1 MIGGDKMHDI
11 WNPWHG
17 CVKFSEG
24 CQNCYMY
31 FLDKMRGQS
40 GAQIYKVKNNFYYP
54 LAKDRQGNYKIKSGE
69 MVRVC
74 MTSDFFL
81 DRADIWREEAWQIM
95 RARSDVVFLL
105 ITKRIHRV
113 AECLP
118 KNWNGGWE
126 NVFLTVTCENQR
138 RADERIPQLL
148 ALPFKHK
155 GIICAP
161 FLGPV
166 SIKKYLADGQ
176 IEQVICGGENYN
188 GARPCNFDWVKS
200 LQKECIEA
208 NVTFCFMETGTLF
221 IKDRKAYNLP
231 SKRLQSEMAYKS
243 GMNYTGKPIDFKLYD
258 QFGRL
263 IGKDRLYKRKFGVKC
278 EKCASRI
285 ICNGCSDCEICK

>member
-1 MIGGDKMHDI
+1 MHDI

-161 FLGPV
+161 FLGKV
-166 SIKKYLADGQ
+166 SLKRYLADGQ

-258 QFGRL
+258 QFGRQ
-263 IGKDRLYKRKFGVKC
+263 IGKDRLYERKFGAKC
-278 EKCASRI
+278 EQCASRI
-285 ICNGCSDCEICK
+285 ICNGCSNCEICK

>member
-1 MIGGDKMHDI
+1 MHDI

-126 NVFLTVTCENQR
+126 NVFLTVTCENQN

-166 SIKKYLADGQ
+166 SIKKYLA
-176 IEQVICGGENYN
+176 
-188 GARPCNFDWVKS
+188 
-200 LQKECIEA
+200 
-208 NVTFCFMETGTLF
+208 
-221 IKDRKAYNLP
+221 
-231 SKRLQSEMAYKS
+231 
-243 GMNYTGKPIDFKLYD
+243 GKP
-258 QFGRL
+258 QN
-263 IGKDRLYKRKFGVKC
+263 VM
-278 EKCASRI
+278 
-285 ICNGCSDCEICK
+285 

>member
-258 QFGRL
+258 QFGRQ
-263 IGKDRLYKRKFGVKC
+263 IGKDRLYERKFGAKC
-278 EKCASRI
+278 EQCASRI
-285 ICNGCSDCEICK
+285 ICNGCSNCEICK

>member
-105 ITKRIHRV
+105 ITKRIYRV

-138 RADERIPQLL
+138 RADERISQLL

-166 SIKKYLADGQ
+166 SIKKYLADRQ

-200 LQKECIEA
+200 LQKECVEA

-258 QFGRL
+258 QFGRQ
-263 IGKDRLYKRKFGVKC
+263 IGKDRLYERKFGAKC

-285 ICNGCSDCEICK
+285 ICNGCSDCDVCK

>member
-1 MIGGDKMHDI
+1 MHDI

-126 NVFLTVTCENQR
+126 NVFLTVTCENQK

-258 QFGRL
+258 QFGRQ
-263 IGKDRLYKRKFGVKC
+263 IGKDRLYERKFGAKC
-278 EKCASRI
+278 EQCASRI
-285 ICNGCSDCEICK
+285 ICNGCSNCEICK

>member
-1 MIGGDKMHDI
+1 MHDI

-81 DRADIWREEAWQIM
+81 DRADIWRKEAWQIM

-126 NVFLTVTCENQR
+126 NVFLTVTCENQK

-258 QFGRL
+258 QFGRQ
-263 IGKDRLYKRKFGVKC
+263 IGKDRLYERKFGAKC
-278 EKCASRI
+278 EQCASRI
-285 ICNGCSDCEICK
+285 ICNGCSNCEICK

>member
-1 MIGGDKMHDI
+1 MHDI

-69 MVRVC
+69 MVRAC

-258 QFGRL
+258 QFGRQ
-263 IGKDRLYKRKFGVKC
+263 IGKDRLYERKFGAKC
-278 EKCASRI
+278 EQCASRI
-285 ICNGCSDCEICK
+285 ICNGCSNCEICK

>member
-1 MIGGDKMHDI
+1 MIGGEIMHDI

-24 CQNCYMY
+24 CRNCYMY
-31 FLDKMRGQS
+31 FLDRMRGQS

-54 LAKDRQGNYKIKSGE
+54 LAKDRRGNYKIKSGE
-69 MVRVC
+69 MIRVC

-81 DRADIWREEAWQIM
+81 ERADSWRDEAWQIM

-113 AECLP
+113 ADCLP
-118 KNWNGGWE
+118 QNWGEGWE
-126 NVFLTVTCENQR
+126 NIFLTVTCENQK

-148 ALPFKHK
+148 TLPFKHK

-161 FLGPV
+161 FLGKV
-166 SIKKYLADGQ
+166 SLKKYLTDGQ

-188 GARPCNFDWVKS
+188 GARPCDFDWVKL

-221 IKDRKAYNLP
+221 IRDKKAYNLP

-243 GMNYTGKPIDFKLYD
+243 GMNYEGRPIDFKLYD
-258 QFGRL
+258 RFGRR
-263 IGKDRLYKRKFGVKC
+263 IEKDGLYEKKFGLRCK
-278 EKCASRI
+278 ECASRI
-285 ICNGCSDCEICK
+285 ICNGCSDCDICK

>member
-105 ITKRIHRV
+105 ITKRIRRV

-258 QFGRL
+258 QFGRQ
-263 IGKDRLYKRKFGVKC
+263 IGKDRLYERKFGAKC
-278 EKCASRI
+278 EQCASRI
-285 ICNGCSDCEICK
+285 ICNGCSNCEICK

>member
-1 MIGGDKMHDI
+1 MHDI

-126 NVFLTVTCENQR
+126 NVFLTVTCENQK

-176 IEQVICGGENYN
+176 VEQVICGGENYN

-258 QFGRL
+258 QFGRQ
-263 IGKDRLYKRKFGVKC
+263 IGKDRLYERKFGAKC
-278 EKCASRI
+278 EQCASRI

>member
-231 SKRLQSEMAYKS
+231 SKRLQSEMAYKL

-258 QFGRL
+258 QFGRQ
-263 IGKDRLYKRKFGVKC
+263 IGKDRLYERKFGAKC
-278 EKCASRI
+278 EQCASRI
-285 ICNGCSDCEICK
+285 ICNGCSNCEICK

>member
-1 MIGGDKMHDI
+1 MHDI

-231 SKRLQSEMAYKS
+231 SKRLQSEMAYKL

-258 QFGRL
+258 QFGRQ
-263 IGKDRLYKRKFGVKC
+263 IGKDRLYERKFGAKC
-278 EKCASRI
+278 EQCASRI
-285 ICNGCSDCEICK
+285 ICNGCSNCEICK